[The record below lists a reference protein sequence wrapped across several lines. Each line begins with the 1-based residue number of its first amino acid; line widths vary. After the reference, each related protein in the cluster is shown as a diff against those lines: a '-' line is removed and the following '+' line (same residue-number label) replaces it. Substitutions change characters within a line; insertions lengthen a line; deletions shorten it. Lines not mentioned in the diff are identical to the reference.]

1 MLIVEIMMES
11 ESALSANLDMD
22 WLMSLAVKL
31 VRRAALLVNQ
41 GHSVPPVLR
50 VTSSTRKII
59 FRLENAM
66 HAQFMIIV

>member
-1 MLIVEIMMES
+1 
-11 ESALSANLDMD
+11 
-22 WLMSLAVKL
+22 MSLAVKL